1 MLTQEQT
8 ADQLEKLIG
17 TLRDGEKGYAESAE
31 KVENAQLQ
39 SLFTEFAQQRSQ
51 LAAELEPYASQY
63 GAHPREGGSVGA
75 ALHRGWIS
83 LRDAITAR
91 DDKAVIAEVERGEK
105 VATDNY
111 EDVLGEDL
119 PADLKGVI
127 QAQYSRV
134 KAAQERITALK
145 GSLGA

>member
-39 SLFTEFAQQRSQ
+39 SLFAEFAQQRSQ

-63 GAHPREGGSVGA
+63 GAHPRGGSVGA

-134 KAAQERITALK
+134 KAAQERISALK
-145 GSLGA
+145 RSLGA